1 MSRRSH
7 LLPEDA
13 APEVSGALDVPVR
26 PETGWRCV
34 ILTEIAN
41 FAALRRDLGNDGAH
55 TLVDRIATRL
65 EDAAPLGVVTIV
77 GRNLVEVIAEVG
89 SSAEYDALLTAL
101 YAVGGQ
107 SLDIA
112 GRKCEPS
119 LIFGTAIASQT
130 DLDMVTIV
138 ERAEAALERSRRN
151 VLRSPAAEVSGASL
165 MMELDRAI
173 ENDELVMFYQPKFH
187 VRRQQ
192 VTCAEALIRWRH
204 PERGMIPPGD
214 FIAAAEEAD
223 LIDRLTLWTIRRVIA
238 DQARFREAGHDL
250 RLFVNLSG
258 QLLADTAFIE
268 QACEMITGSDATL
281 GFEVTETSVIRDPVS
296 AIANLQKFADIGI
309 RIAIDDYGAGLS
321 SLAYLKQL
329 PASELKIDKLFVTQ
343 LTSSN
348 RDPLIVRSTID
359 LAHALEM
366 EVVAE
371 GVESHAALALL
382 TVMGCDMV
390 QGFLISRPVA
400 GEALIEFLDDE
411 SRQQAAAH
419 DARNPLNR
427 LASVWKRG

>member
-41 FAALRRDLGNDGAH
+41 FAALRRDLGNDGAR

-138 ERAEAALERSRRN
+138 ERAEAALGRSRRN

-309 RIAIDDYGAGLS
+309 RIAIDDYGVTFAGAARPWRRIRGFSVRVDRVELDCEGGPIVLGPAPPPAIEAIAAE
-321 SLAYLKQL
+321 LAKRLG
-329 PASELKIDKLFVTQ
+329 SGGSD
-343 LTSSN
+343 
-348 RDPLIVRSTID
+348 R
-359 LAHALEM
+359 
-366 EVVAE
+366 
-371 GVESHAALALL
+371 LL
-382 TVMGCDMV
+382 T
-390 QGFLISRPVA
+390 L
-400 GEALIEFLDDE
+400 E
-411 SRQQAAAH
+411 SSQ
-419 DARNPLNR
+419 DARVD
-427 LASVWKRG
+427 AVG